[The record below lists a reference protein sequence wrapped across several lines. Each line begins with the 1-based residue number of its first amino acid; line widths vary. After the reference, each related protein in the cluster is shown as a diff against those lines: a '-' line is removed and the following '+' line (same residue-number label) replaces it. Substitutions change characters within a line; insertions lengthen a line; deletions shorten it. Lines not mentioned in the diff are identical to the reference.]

1 MSSLQ
6 PMSHTVTIQDLTK
19 AGQEAIT
26 TVMGPDQASLQ
37 ELLTTNPEL
46 LAQLAQTAQNAA
58 STNQVSDELV
68 DTIKQVQQ
76 SLIKDKAHKFKAQ
89 LQITE
94 RELTAINGA
103 TGAAAERL
111 KRAESTFTK
120 SVQFINKT
128 IISIGKVDRKIAA
141 INNKSAHARQG

>member
-1 MSSLQ
+1 
-6 PMSHTVTIQDLTK
+6 MSHTVTIQDLTK

-89 LQITE
+89 LQH
-94 RELTAINGA
+94 A
-103 TGAAAERL
+103 
-111 KRAESTFTK
+111 S
-120 SVQFINKT
+120 
-128 IISIGKVDRKIAA
+128 ISDCDRQ
-141 INNKSAHARQG
+141 R

>member
-1 MSSLQ
+1 MVDGSTSSLQ

-68 DTIKQVQQ
+68 STIKEVLSRVMLTVPQTTTNDHFDHPYL
-76 SLIKDKAHKFKAQ
+76 SLTVVALDIVGMSHVLAF
-89 LQITE
+89 
-94 RELTAINGA
+94 
-103 TGAAAERL
+103 
-111 KRAESTFTK
+111 
-120 SVQFINKT
+120 
-128 IISIGKVDRKIAA
+128 
-141 INNKSAHARQG
+141 